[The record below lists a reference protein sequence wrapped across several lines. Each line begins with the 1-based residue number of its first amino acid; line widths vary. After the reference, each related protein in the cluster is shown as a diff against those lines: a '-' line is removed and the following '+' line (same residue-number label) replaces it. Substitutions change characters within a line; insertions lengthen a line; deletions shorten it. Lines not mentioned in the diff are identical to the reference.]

1 MNNSNSEYHVETIIG
16 TTTEYVT
23 MQKYLRAIKLLK
35 EVYLCD
41 GFIPDQLC
49 EEVEKMIEQAK
60 VYIVS

>member
-1 MNNSNSEYHVETIIG
+1 MNNSDCECHLATITG
-16 TTTEYVT
+16 TTSEYVT

-49 EEVEKMIEQAK
+49 KEVEKMIE
-60 VYIVS
+60 

>member
-1 MNNSNSEYHVETIIG
+1 MNNSNREYHAATIIG
-16 TTTEYVT
+16 TTPEYVT